1 MNGRTGSSAQGHVEL
16 GHSNVYAR
24 VLDHGQRL
32 VAKTAPAQVEKQNHA
47 EQDLVQSMD
56 NGPNGNLGMNAQD
69 LVVVDSKHV
78 LACAPILLL
87 LTAEEIAVGA
97 GATPDLVEP
106 TIVQSMETG
115 PRGQTGES
123 ALGRVVVD
131 CIPV

>member
-1 MNGRTGSSAQGHVEL
+1 MNGRTGSSAQGHAEL

-32 VAKTAPAQVEKQNHA
+32 VAKTAPAQVAKQNHA

-115 PRGQTGES
+115 PRGKTGES